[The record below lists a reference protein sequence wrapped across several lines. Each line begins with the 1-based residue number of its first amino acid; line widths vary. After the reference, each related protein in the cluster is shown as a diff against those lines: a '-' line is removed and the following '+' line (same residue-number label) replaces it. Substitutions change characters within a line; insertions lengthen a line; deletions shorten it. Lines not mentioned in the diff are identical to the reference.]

1 MKAAR
6 QQAQDLE
13 KAGTY
18 LNAILTPDGIQEKAS
33 PMVKETN
40 QPRQP
45 SARVRSLRLEQST
58 RFAEPPAPPP
68 QQPLPEKPDIARSSP
83 VETSSAFFLKRLDTT
98 KPILS
103 AGNSPTN
110 PQSSQILS
118 LVEELSMAKKEIYS
132 QGAKMKHLEEQLRQ
146 ERSARESAEERARRL
161 EQHIP
166 TQNVSNI
173 EAQEEQPGSD
183 KLPSKPDFTNGISEV
198 NDSELQSDATTQ
210 LQKRLDQMV
219 LDMQRMSAEMEKF
232 QQRAEAAENDAS
244 KARISLA
251 EMISRLREQS
261 PSATTEAEEVVGG
274 IVISSQLDE
283 SEDET
288 HESSTAIALHKHPSK
303 QQANGH
309 VRAPSRFPEHL
320 EQAITTVLR
329 DNSANG
335 EILAQSGP
343 YISMLGVVL
352 IGVGLMAYLNSWQKT
367 ES

>member
-13 KAGTY
+13 QAGTY
-18 LNAILTPDGIQEKAS
+18 LNAILTPDGIQEKAP

-40 QPRQP
+40 QLRQP
-45 SARVRSLRLEQST
+45 SVRVRSLRPEQST

-68 QQPLPEKPDIARSSP
+68 QQPLPEKPDLARSSP
-83 VETSSAFFLKRLDTT
+83 VEITSAFFLKRHDTA

-118 LVEELSMAKKEIYS
+118 LVEALSMAKKEIDY

-161 EQHIP
+161 EQHMP

-173 EAQEEQPGSD
+173 EAQEEQSGSD
-183 KLPSKPDFTNGISEV
+183 KRPSKPNFTNGISEV

-210 LQKRLDQMV
+210 NLQKRLDQMV

-251 EMISRLREQS
+251 EMI
-261 PSATTEAEEVVGG
+261 
-274 IVISSQLDE
+274 
-283 SEDET
+283 
-288 HESSTAIALHKHPSK
+288 
-303 QQANGH
+303 
-309 VRAPSRFPEHL
+309 
-320 EQAITTVLR
+320 
-329 DNSANG
+329 
-335 EILAQSGP
+335 
-343 YISMLGVVL
+343 
-352 IGVGLMAYLNSWQKT
+352 
-367 ES
+367 